1 MVSPSLCRCEVYMRD
16 DNKISGW
23 RSCTN
28 ARHYSASEMGL
39 YISLFQFF
47 YLSSFGSEIHISA
60 LLLSIYFLSEI
71 HSSSIVSHNLPQI
84 KI

>member
-1 MVSPSLCRCEVYMRD
+1 MAQLHECSALRYVYMNMRTE
-16 DNKISGW
+16 
-23 RSCTN
+23 R
-28 ARHYSASEMGL
+28 YSASEMGL